1 MGGDGQKCDL
11 GNGAVSPND
20 PIFWL
25 HHGFVDKVW
34 WRWQNRCEAFKRM
47 YDGPVTAG
55 DIVADPGQTLKANI
69 LQRVDTYGVTVLQMM
84 DTQNGAPLCYTYTS
98 SKSDLPMPAIQ
109 CPDVPP
115 LPTATTA
122 ASSATDPNATA
133 DPTGT
138 SSVAAATTTI
148 SSAVLDDI
156 WLMNAFKALVKKAPA
171 AAPAPP
177 SFGVPGVPKFGNP
190 NLSTSVAAGSGAIV
204 FGRDENGTV
213 ADSNDAV
220 ATPAAV
226 ASIAVPSAT
235 ETFNSTSGV
244 NATSTVSSLPTLSV
258 NSTVI
263 SNSTV
268 ETSTTLTVE
277 GIIRPPLNHTIIAKE
292 DNSTIVKYEKTN
304 QTVVIPEN
312 ETVLYVYPGYVESVD
327 EEGNLVRHHLKVKP
341 VEYKKIHGAPQN
353 VTWNDPCYR
362 MYQMPIPD
370 AFIHHHQLNMQHVRN
385 VEAINRMKVDEW
397 NVKNCGPAKVTRS
410 YTHIEKGSTS
420 DVSSP
425 PKSTFKPN
433 PKNARTNAL
442 DRLGVEYMSGSTPYS
457 WWWLSGLS
465 GDSILP
471 DSFGFIEPTFHER
484 TQFNTEGKR
493 PGFKRLVLAPIK
505 KLIGVET
512 GYDENE
518 IGANALNPVGVVN
531 MSPTSPKGAN
541 VTVPRRKSQVLV
553 FEEPDSMDDVVS
565 ERIALSLSRKSS
577 MKRPSLPVSPARA
590 FSESVSY
597 DGTDPE
603 PVNASIQM
611 ETYSD
616 SHRHPSKKVLWN
628 AKTLDLGESKDSWQD
643 SDLPDNLARE
653 QQLIDIPGMSRVR
666 QSIRSSVT
674 ILSREESSALSL
686 NRAQDKSLDR
696 HSRSS
701 VSSFVSSKRRELE
714 ELDAAI
720 AKCAAQSGS
729 DNPFVKA
736 LMEQRARV
744 ADEMEPYIS

>member
-1 MGGDGQKCDL
+1 MHLRSILLTLATAAIGVLAQCSNPAVRREWNELSSSEKNSYIQAIKTLAARPQIGQDNTDPNTMNIADFVNCHSRAAPWVHGSADFYPYHRAMMWKFEQAMNSVGWPGGIVYFDWPAVNQNWWTTDIFSKDYFGAASSNDPNNCVLDGQFAKGKYNVAQLDADIASYRPFTSSETCLRRCGYVGAAMTSPDELNARYSATLYSKFRGDIMTGDLRNDDYQFYHASGHVTMGGDGQKCDL

-34 WRWQNRCEAFKRM
+34 WRWQNRCDAFKRM
-47 YDGPVTAG
+47 YDGPLTPG
-55 DIVADPGQTLKANI
+55 DIVADPGQTLTANI

-109 CPDVPP
+109 CPDAPP

-122 ASSATDPNATA
+122 VSSATDPNATA

-148 SSAVLDDI
+148 SSVVLDDI
-156 WLMNAFKALVKKAPA
+156 WLMNAFKTLVKKAPA

-177 SFGVPGVPKFGNP
+177 SFGIPGVPKFGNP

-226 ASIAVPSAT
+226 ASIAAPSAT
-235 ETFNSTSGV
+235 ETFNPTSDV
-244 NATSTVSSLPTLSV
+244 NATSTVSALPSLSV
-258 NSTVI
+258 NFNSTVI

-268 ETSTTLTVE
+268 ETNTTLTVE
-277 GIIRPPLNHTIIAKE
+277 AIIRPQLNHTIIAKE

-341 VEYKKIHGAPQN
+341 VEYKKVHGAPQN

-397 NVKNCGPAKVTRS
+397 NVKNCGPAKV
-410 YTHIEKGSTS
+410 
-420 DVSSP
+420 
-425 PKSTFKPN
+425 
-433 PKNARTNAL
+433 
-442 DRLGVEYMSGSTPYS
+442 
-457 WWWLSGLS
+457 
-465 GDSILP
+465 
-471 DSFGFIEPTFHER
+471 
-484 TQFNTEGKR
+484 
-493 PGFKRLVLAPIK
+493 
-505 KLIGVET
+505 
-512 GYDENE
+512 
-518 IGANALNPVGVVN
+518 
-531 MSPTSPKGAN
+531 
-541 VTVPRRKSQVLV
+541 
-553 FEEPDSMDDVVS
+553 
-565 ERIALSLSRKSS
+565 
-577 MKRPSLPVSPARA
+577 
-590 FSESVSY
+590 
-597 DGTDPE
+597 
-603 PVNASIQM
+603 
-611 ETYSD
+611 
-616 SHRHPSKKVLWN
+616 
-628 AKTLDLGESKDSWQD
+628 
-643 SDLPDNLARE
+643 
-653 QQLIDIPGMSRVR
+653 
-666 QSIRSSVT
+666 
-674 ILSREESSALSL
+674 
-686 NRAQDKSLDR
+686 
-696 HSRSS
+696 
-701 VSSFVSSKRRELE
+701 
-714 ELDAAI
+714 
-720 AKCAAQSGS
+720 
-729 DNPFVKA
+729 
-736 LMEQRARV
+736 
-744 ADEMEPYIS
+744 